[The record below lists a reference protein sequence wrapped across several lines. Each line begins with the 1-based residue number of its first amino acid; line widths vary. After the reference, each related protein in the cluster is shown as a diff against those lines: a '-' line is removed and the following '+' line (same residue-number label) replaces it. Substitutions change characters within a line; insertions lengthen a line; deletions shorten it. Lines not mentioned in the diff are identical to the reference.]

1 MRIHKYSLIAA
12 LAVGSLLAFTNLTS
26 AQDAKAPQENQDG
39 KKRPGFSPQQRVE
52 RMASVLNLTD
62 AQKTKVTALFE
73 EDAKK
78 IRELRAD
85 TNVPQDQR
93 REKARALREES
104 DKKLQAILTPEQWE
118 KWQKERSQMLQRR
131 GEKKADQKTEK

>member
-1 MRIHKYSLIAA
+1 MRIYKYSLIAA
-12 LAVGSLLAFTNLTS
+12 LAVGSLVAFTNLSS
-26 AQDAKAPQENQDG
+26 AQDTKAPQENQDG
-39 KKRPGFSPQQRVE
+39 KKRPGFSPQQRVD
-52 RMASVLNLTD
+52 RMASTLNLTD

-73 EDAKK
+73 EQGKK

-93 REKARALREES
+93 REKARALRQES

-118 KWQKERSQMLQRR
+118 KWQKERAQMRPR